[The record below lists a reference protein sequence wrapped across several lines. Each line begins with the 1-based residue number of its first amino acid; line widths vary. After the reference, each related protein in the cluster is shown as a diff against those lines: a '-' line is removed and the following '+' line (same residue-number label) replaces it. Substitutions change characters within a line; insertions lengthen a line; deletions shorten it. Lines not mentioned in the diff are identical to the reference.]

1 MLASLQTLLFSDRD
15 KAPTA
20 SEVTYNYVLEC
31 AVIELQ
37 NRDRAQRGQDVDASG
52 LDSVDRSEG
61 PAADPA
67 DPAGGG
73 DTEKHKIKEQQRRA
87 KKRQLLTQLQ
97 TLVMGDSD
105 VAPKSKFISGN
116 CILELVVEQLQK
128 ERDRRISGTQ
138 ASAAEDE
145 VGARSLLRGVP
156 EDRRSSTMPS
166 MLPLSLLSVDPGAVH
181 SGCAVP
187 SFSSLPLVPL
197 PVGHGSS
204 KREGQQGQPSARG
217 SKANLCS
224 HARSCV

>member
-52 LDSVDRSEG
+52 LDSIDTSEG

-67 DPAGGG
+67 VGG

-105 VAPKSKFISGN
+105 VAPKAAAITARRGMNAAVVVLMFDHDYVDVQRGLAP
-116 CILELVVEQLQK
+116 CGAGRMPRVPHLVSRRRKRRRRRRPRLKGWGRRQLP
-128 ERDRRISGTQ
+128 S
-138 ASAAEDE
+138 SA
-145 VGARSLLRGVP
+145 L
-156 EDRRSSTMPS
+156 
-166 MLPLSLLSVDPGAVH
+166 
-181 SGCAVP
+181 
-187 SFSSLPLVPL
+187 
-197 PVGHGSS
+197 
-204 KREGQQGQPSARG
+204 
-217 SKANLCS
+217 
-224 HARSCV
+224 